1 MAELKLTELARMLE
15 PFLLKVGEST
25 VTQMLNAILLYDSG
39 GAAIADFPFTSAG
52 FELALAAWTSG
63 DVIFLPAGT
72 IPGDHTITAK
82 VIGLSRFGSILSGQ
96 ITAGA
101 GGSIENLSINRN
113 ASSASPLIGLY
124 NGVSGTFRVA
134 NCHIEVENTGV
145 GGARAIDIAYAGIL
159 EAWNS
164 YIFGNA
170 SGGGNGY
177 GGYWDGLS
185 AGTLSIFGG
194 WVRGSATPFN

>member
-1 MAELKLTELARMLE
+1 MAEKITELAKRLR
-15 PFLLKVGEST
+15 PFLLNVGQSIISRT
-25 VTQMLNAILLYDSG
+25 LNAILLYDSG
-39 GAAIADFPFTSAG
+39 GAAIAEFPFTSAG
-52 FELALAAWTSG
+52 LELALAAWTSG

-72 IPGDHTITAK
+72 ISGNHTITAR
-82 VIGLSRFGSILSGQ
+82 VVGLSRFGSILSGQ
-96 ITAGA
+96 ITAGS

-113 ASSASPLIGLY
+113 ASSASPLIGLL
-124 NGVSGTFRVA
+124 NSESGTFRIH

-145 GGARAIDIAYAGIL
+145 GGARAIDISYAGIV

-185 AGTLSIFGG
+185 AGTLAVLGG
-194 WVRGSATPFN
+194 WVRGSTTSFN